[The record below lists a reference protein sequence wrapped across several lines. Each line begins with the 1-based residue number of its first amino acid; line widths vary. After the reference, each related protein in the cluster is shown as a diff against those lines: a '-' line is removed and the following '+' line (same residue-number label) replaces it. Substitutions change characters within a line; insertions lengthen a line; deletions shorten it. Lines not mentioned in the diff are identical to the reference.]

1 MKRTP
6 GLQAWGLA
14 ATLGLALLA
23 GGCAATAPRTESG
36 PTAAAAPR
44 PLLWVAE
51 RDGRRLYLL
60 GSMHLLPGE
69 EALAAPAVQAALA
82 DAERLL
88 FEIDPAEMGGS
99 AAQQSVL
106 SLARDPQ
113 GRTLSTIVGP
123 ERYPRLAGLAIT
135 ADLSLQGME
144 PFEPW
149 FAAIVVAMQSYA
161 RAGFDPKH
169 GTEATL
175 AAAAAAQGKPVGG
188 LETLEGQLGIFDSLP
203 EDAQVRQLELALEE
217 LPQAPA
223 QIAALL
229 AAWRAGD
236 AKALEKLMLDDP
248 NWDPAL
254 RERLIDARN
263 RAWVEPILAAYAR
276 ARADGQDLMVVVGAG
291 HLIGPGGVPALLR
304 ARGVKSRRL

>member
-1 MKRTP
+1 MR
-6 GLQAWGLA
+6 AASLA
-14 ATLGLALLA
+14 TLLGLALLA
-23 GGCAATAPRTESG
+23 GGCASSASR
-36 PTAAAAPR
+36 TAAATGTDRADSAPR

-51 RDGRRLYLL
+51 RGGRRLYLL
-60 GSMHLLPGE
+60 GSMHLLPGD

-88 FEIDPAEMGGS
+88 FEIDPAEMGG
-99 AAQQSVL
+99 AASQQVL
-106 SLARDPQ
+106 QSLAQDPQ
-113 GRTLSTIVGP
+113 GRTLSTIIGP
-123 ERYPRLAGLAIT
+123 ARYPRLAGLAI
-135 ADLSLQGME
+135 ASGISLQGME

-149 FAAIVVAMQSYA
+149 FAAIIVALQSYT
-161 RAGFDPKH
+161 RAGLDPNH

-188 LETLEGQLGIFDSLP
+188 LETIEGQLGIFDSLP

-223 QIAALL
+223 QIQALL

-248 NWDPAL
+248 SWDPAL
-254 RERLIDARN
+254 RDRLIDARN
-263 RAWVEPILAAYAR
+263 RAWVKPILAAYAR
-276 ARADGQDLMVVVGAG
+276 AGQEGEDLMVVVGAG
-291 HLIGPGGVPALLR
+291 HLIGPAGVPALLR